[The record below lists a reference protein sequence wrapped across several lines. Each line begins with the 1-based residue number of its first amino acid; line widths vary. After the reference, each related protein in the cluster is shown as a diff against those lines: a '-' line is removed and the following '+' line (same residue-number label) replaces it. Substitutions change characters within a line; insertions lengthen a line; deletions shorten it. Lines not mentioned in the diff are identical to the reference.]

1 MLDFTIV
8 QPNLCARL
16 REKFPSRFN
25 GMTLAEIRLLCGKG
39 K

>member
-1 MLDFTIV
+1 MTWIGDDL
-8 QPNLCARL
+8 PAGL